1 MCSVVVIGTRSLV
14 FYLHFNSTLSNKFL
28 LSFFCARI
36 STNYNRVCLQFDA
49 YTSLHGLYRML
60 TEPPVKMMVV
70 GASKSE
76 CSQGTSQLAELW
88 NLVQVSYLV
97 ILQVS
102 ICQSVSLCVCNS
114 VCLYLA
120 YLANLHTIAFAF
132 GRYVARVPIMC
143 TVLHV

>member
-1 MCSVVVIGTRSLV
+1 MCNYCVFSRCNRYSFASVLFT
-14 FYLHFNSTLSNKFL
+14 TLSNKFL
-28 LSFFCARI
+28 LSLFCARI

-102 ICQSVSLCVCNS
+102 ICQSVSLS
-114 VCLYLA
+114 VCVSVILSVCISHTSQTFTQSPSRSA
-120 YLANLHTIAFAF
+120 GMLH
-132 GRYVARVPIMC
+132 GSR
-143 TVLHV
+143 